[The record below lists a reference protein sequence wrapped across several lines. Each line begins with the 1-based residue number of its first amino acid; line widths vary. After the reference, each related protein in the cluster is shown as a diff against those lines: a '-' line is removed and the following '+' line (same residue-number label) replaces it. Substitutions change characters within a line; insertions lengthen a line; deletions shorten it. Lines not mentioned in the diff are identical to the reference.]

1 MSFIFPPG
9 DFIYYQKIKEH
20 KDIKKKFF
28 SKIQELSNNEEVL
41 KNKPFKFC
49 IFKTSIFKPELN
61 SFLLEKDILDLLVW
75 NPIDKLIEK
84 YNENNIFKINL
95 SESIVEE
102 SWFNIYEKT
111 NFQEIHDHWGF
122 PKIINNEIYQPSFS
136 LIYILEDK
144 NEGNSTVF
152 KFDRNNFMYNFG
164 FNSTTIDTSKIKNI
178 SEGTVIIFPYT
189 FEHFVIPVVK
199 DRISIAY
206 NISSKVIPRE
216 RKN

>member
-1 MSFIFPPG
+1 MSFIFAPG

-20 KDIKKKFF
+20 KDIKKKIF
-28 SKIQELSNNEEVL
+28 SKIKELSNNEEVL
-41 KNKPFKFC
+41 KNKSFKHC

-61 SFLLEKDILDLLVW
+61 SFLQEKDILDLLVW

-95 SESIVEE
+95 SESIIIGA
-102 SWFNIYEKT
+102 WFNIYEKT
-111 NFQEIHDHWGF
+111 NFQEIHNHLDH

-152 KFDRNNFMYNFG
+152 KFHRNDFMFNFG
-164 FNSTTIDTSKIKNI
+164 LSTADKIDTSRIKDI

-189 FEHFVIPVVK
+189 FEHFVTPVIK

-206 NISSKVIPRE
+206 NIYSKLIPR
-216 RKN
+216 